1 MKYSIRTVSFVEEN
15 GIMRHQCSF
24 DTPPTI
30 STFEPTGPFSQ
41 NLEWLL

>member
-1 MKYSIRTVSFVEEN
+1 VKYSIRSVSFVEES
-15 GIMRHQCSF
+15 GIMRYQGSF

-41 NLEWLL
+41 NLERLL